1 MSSIKCRAAVAWKA
15 GEPLSI
21 EEISVGAP
29 RAGEVRVKMLYTSVC
44 HTDLYTLSGSD
55 PEGIFP
61 SILGHEG
68 SGIVESV
75 GEGVTSC
82 KVGDYVVPCYIPECR
97 ECKFC
102 TSGKTN
108 LCSIIRV
115 TQGRGQMPDGTSR
128 FSCIKDG
135 KEVSLAHFMG
145 CSTFSEYTVLAA
157 ISVAVLPS
165 GAPLERVCLLGC
177 GVSTGFG
184 AVLNTA
190 KVESGSTAAVFGL
203 GAVGLAVCMGL
214 KAAGAR
220 RIICVDT
227 NPEKEAVAKALGGEA
242 VEFINPKALPDGVS
256 IAPHIVSITEEKGA
270 GGVDYS
276 VSDK

>member
-1 MSSIKCRAAVAWKA
+1 
-15 GEPLSI
+15 
-21 EEISVGAP
+21 
-29 RAGEVRVKMLYTSVC
+29 
-44 HTDLYTLSGSD
+44 
-55 PEGIFP
+55 
-61 SILGHEG
+61 
-68 SGIVESV
+68 
-75 GEGVTSC
+75 
-82 KVGDYVVPCYIPECR
+82 
-97 ECKFC
+97 
-102 TSGKTN
+102 
-108 LCSIIRV
+108 
-115 TQGRGQMPDGTSR
+115 MPDGTSR